1 MATRSPV
8 SFIGG
13 LFDSNEGELRKLRKI
28 AARINELEP
37 EIQRKTD
44 EELAQSTLR
53 FRDRL
58 AKGESLDDILTEVFA
73 SVREAAKRTLKQR
86 HFDVQLMGGL
96 ALHKGHIAEMRTG
109 EGKTLVASLALY
121 ANALE
126 GKGAHLVTTN
136 DYLAKTGAG
145 WMAPIY
151 QALGATVAYIAHEK
165 SAIYDPAVELDA
177 VDPRHRH
184 WRDVSRRQAYEADIT
199 YGQNSEFGFDYLR
212 DNMAM
217 DLNDQVQQRGLHYAI
232 VDEADSILI
241 DEARTPLIISSPAED
256 ATETY
261 YTFARVAAQLQPDT
275 DYVIEEKQHAVTLT
289 EEGIS
294 RAEKLLRVKNMYE
307 GDVTAV
313 HYLDNAVRA
322 RALYR
327 KDKEYVVKDGEVIIV
342 DEFTGRLM
350 PGRRW
355 SDGLHQAV
363 EAKEGLKI
371 QRETRTFATITIQ
384 NYFRMYTKLAGMT
397 GTAATEAE
405 ELFKVYKLEVTQIPT
420 NKPMVR
426 KDNPDL
432 VYKTEQGKWDA
443 VVAEVKERNEAGQ
456 PVLIGTTSVEK
467 SERLSDQLR
476 RHGIKHEVLNA
487 KNHEREALIIADAG
501 QRSAVTLSTNMAGR
515 GVDILLGEGITDL
528 GGLHIIGTERHEA
541 RRIDNQL
548 RGRSGRQGDPGSS
561 RFFSSLEDDLI
572 RIFASERVAGLMAR
586 LGFDDSTP
594 IESGMVTGAITQAQV
609 KVEGRNF
616 DIRKRALE
624 FDDVLNNQRTVIYG
638 QRRLILEKGD
648 VRETVLEFL
657 RQEADGLVD
666 TAAATPDPE
675 DWDREKLAA
684 GLGAMLNRPDLVA
697 TSFGELRN
705 QNELRD
711 RVAEIV
717 EETYEAREK
726 ELGEELT
733 RAVERWVLL
742 RTIDTHWIEH
752 LTAMEELREGIY
764 LLIYG
769 QRRLILE
776 KGDVRE
782 TVLEFLRQ
790 EADGLVDTAAATPDP
805 EDWDRE
811 KLAAGLGA
819 MLNRPDLV
827 ATSFGELR
835 NQNELRDRVAE
846 IVEETYEA
854 REKELGEELT
864 RAVERWVL
872 LRTIDTHWIEHLTAM
887 EELREGIYLRGYGQ
901 QDPLVAYKR
910 EAHGF
915 FEEMEARI
923 ASGVAQTIL
932 RVTVRTAEQA
942 EQEEKT
948 QTTKTGRTRDASA
961 FRL

>member
-1 MATRSPV
+1 MERLGDDALCAKT
-8 SFIGG
+8 
-13 LFDSNEGELRKLRKI
+13 GEFRER
-28 AARINELEP
+28 LE
-37 EIQRKTD
+37 
-44 EELAQSTLR
+44 
-53 FRDRL
+53 
-58 AKGESLDDILTEVFA
+58 KGETLDDLLPEAFA
-73 SVREAAKRTLKQR
+73 AVREAGKRAPALRQR
-86 HFDVQLMGGL
+86 HFDEQLIGGI
-96 ALHKGHIAEMRTG
+96 ALHQGKIAEMKTG

-121 ANALE
+121 LNALE
-126 GKGAHLVTTN
+126 GQGAHLITTN

-151 QALGATVAYIAHEK
+151 HALGATVAYIAHEK
-165 SAIYDPAVELDA
+165 SAIYDPTVELEA

-184 WRDVSRRQAYEADIT
+184 WRDVSRREAYEADIT

-217 DLNDQVQQRGLHYAI
+217 DLNDQVQRRGLYYGI

-256 ATETY
+256 ASETY
-261 YTFARVAAQLQPDT
+261 YTFARVAGQLEPDQ
-275 DYVIEEKQHAVTLT
+275 DYVLEEKHRAVTLT
-289 EEGIS
+289 EEGIA
-294 RAEKLLRVKNMYE
+294 RAEKLLRVKNLYE

-322 RALYR
+322 RALYH

-384 NYFRMYTKLAGMT
+384 NYFRMYAKLAGMT

-405 ELFKVYKLEVTQIPT
+405 ELYKVYKLEVTQIPT

-426 KDNPDL
+426 ADHSDL
-432 VYKTEQGKWDA
+432 VYRTEQGKWDA
-443 VVAEVKERNEAGQ
+443 VVAEVKERNEKGQ

-467 SERLSDQLR
+467 SERLSEQLL

-487 KNHEREALIIADAG
+487 KNHEREALIIAQAG
-501 QRSAVTLSTNMAGR
+501 QPRAVTLSTNMAGR
-515 GVDILLGEGITDL
+515 GVDIVLGDGVVQL
-528 GGLHIIGTERHEA
+528 GGLHVVGTERHEA

-594 IESGMVTGAITQAQV
+594 IESGMVTGAITQAQI

-624 FDDVLNNQRTVIYG
+624 FDDVLNNQRNVIYD
-638 QRRLILEKGD
+638 QRRQILEKGN
-648 VRETVLEFL
+648 VRETVVGFL
-657 RQEADGLVD
+657 HDEAAAMVDAHAVSSDPEEWDRTGLAAALGPMLSRADEITATTFADAASLDELREKVAELVD
-666 TAAATPDPE
+666 
-675 DWDREKLAA
+675 
-684 GLGAMLNRPDLVA
+684 
-697 TSFGELRN
+697 
-705 QNELRD
+705 
-711 RVAEIV
+711 
-717 EETYEAREK
+717 ETYERRET
-726 ELGEELT
+726 ELGEELA
-733 RAVERWVLL
+733 RVVERWILL
-742 RTIDTHWIEH
+742 RTIDIHW
-752 LTAMEELREGIY
+752 
-764 LLIYG
+764 
-769 QRRLILE
+769 
-776 KGDVRE
+776 V
-782 TVLEFLRQ
+782 
-790 EADGLVDTAAATPDP
+790 
-805 EDWDRE
+805 
-811 KLAAGLGA
+811 
-819 MLNRPDLV
+819 
-827 ATSFGELR
+827 
-835 NQNELRDRVAE
+835 
-846 IVEETYEA
+846 
-854 REKELGEELT
+854 
-864 RAVERWVL
+864 
-872 LRTIDTHWIEHLTAM
+872 EHLTAM

-910 EAHGF
+910 EAHTF
-915 FEEMEARI
+915 FEEMSARI
-923 ASGVAQTIL
+923 ATGVAQTIL

-942 EQEEKT
+942 EQAEQAPRGQPQNRT
-948 QTTKTGRTRDASA
+948 QTGPGGGTTARGSGNGRPASGPGPNPKLGRNDPCWCGSGKK
-961 FRL
+961 FKKCHGR

>member
-1 MATRSPV
+1 
-8 SFIGG
+8 
-13 LFDSNEGELRKLRKI
+13 
-28 AARINELEP
+28 
-37 EIQRKTD
+37 
-44 EELAQSTLR
+44 
-53 FRDRL
+53 
-58 AKGESLDDILTEVFA
+58 
-73 SVREAAKRTLKQR
+73 
-86 HFDVQLMGGL
+86 
-96 ALHKGHIAEMRTG
+96 
-109 EGKTLVASLALY
+109 
-121 ANALE
+121 
-126 GKGAHLVTTN
+126 
-136 DYLAKTGAG
+136 
-145 WMAPIY
+145 
-151 QALGATVAYIAHEK
+151 
-165 SAIYDPAVELDA
+165 
-177 VDPRHRH
+177 
-184 WRDVSRRQAYEADIT
+184 
-199 YGQNSEFGFDYLR
+199 
-212 DNMAM
+212 MAM
-217 DLNDQVQQRGLHYAI
+217 DLNDQVQRRGLHYGI

-322 RALYR
+322 KALYR
-327 KDKEYVVKDGEVIIV
+327 KDKEYVVKDGEVVIV

-384 NYFRMYTKLAGMT
+384 NYFRMYKKLAGMT

-405 ELFKVYKLEVTQIPT
+405 ELYKVYKLEVTQIPT

-426 KDNPDL
+426 KDLPDL
-432 VYKTEQGKWDA
+432 VYRTEQGKWDA
-443 VVAEVKERNEAGQ
+443 VVQEVKDRNAKGQ

-467 SERLSDQLR
+467 SERLSDELR

-487 KNHEREALIIADAG
+487 KNHEREALIIAEAG
-501 QRSAVTLSTNMAGR
+501 QTGAVTLSTNMAGR

-528 GGLHIIGTERHEA
+528 GGLHVIGTERHEA

-561 RFFSSLEDDLI
+561 RFYSSLQDDLI

-594 IESGMVTGAITQAQV
+594 LESRLVTGAITQAQV

-624 FDDVLNNQRTVIYG
+624 FDDVLNNQRNVIYD
-638 QRRLILEKGD
+638 QRRKILEKGN
-648 VRETVLEFL
+648 VRETVVGFL
-657 RQEADGLVD
+657 HDE
-666 TAAATPDPE
+666 AAAMVDAHAVSSDPE
-675 DWDREKLAA
+675 EWDRTARAA
-684 GLGAMLNRPDLVA
+684 PPGPMLNRPDLAA

-705 QNELRD
+705 QNDLRD

-726 ELGEELT
+726 ELGDELA

-752 LTAMEELREGIY
+752 LTAMEALREGI
-764 LLIYG
+764 
-769 QRRLILE
+769 
-776 KGDVRE
+776 
-782 TVLEFLRQ
+782 
-790 EADGLVDTAAATPDP
+790 
-805 EDWDRE
+805 
-811 KLAAGLGA
+811 
-819 MLNRPDLV
+819 
-827 ATSFGELR
+827 
-835 NQNELRDRVAE
+835 
-846 IVEETYEA
+846 
-854 REKELGEELT
+854 
-864 RAVERWVL
+864 
-872 LRTIDTHWIEHLTAM
+872 
-887 EELREGIYLRGYGQ
+887 
-901 QDPLVAYKR
+901 
-910 EAHGF
+910 
-915 FEEMEARI
+915 
-923 ASGVAQTIL
+923 
-932 RVTVRTAEQA
+932 
-942 EQEEKT
+942 
-948 QTTKTGRTRDASA
+948 
-961 FRL
+961 